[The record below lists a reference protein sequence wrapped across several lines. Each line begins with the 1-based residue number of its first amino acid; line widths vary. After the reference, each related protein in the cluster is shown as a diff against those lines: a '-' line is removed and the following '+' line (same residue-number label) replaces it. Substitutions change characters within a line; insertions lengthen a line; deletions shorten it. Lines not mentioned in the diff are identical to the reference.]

1 MLRLLREVLIKGNA
15 VPDMWFLNLYMKNGN
30 EEVRNYLC
38 LHVMS
43 SVVVLGN
50 WSFLSK
56 LQKIGL
62 YGHSQRN

>member
-1 MLRLLREVLIKGNA
+1 MRRLLREVVIKGNA
-15 VPDMWFLNLYMKNGN
+15 VPDMWFLNLYMENGS

-50 WSFLSK
+50 WGFLSK

-62 YGHSQRN
+62 YGNSQRN